1 MLTLQ
6 IWQQLVP
13 PRPPPVGK
21 TLFHYFNPGL
31 ITSDTEYLVPF
42 DIQGYSR
49 PGIAVSS
56 QYTSDCG
63 NSCIAECASSHEKSV
78 SRDLRSKIWNE
89 VKQACRV
96 LLSDD

>member
-1 MLTLQ
+1 MPTLQ

-13 PRPPPVGK
+13 PRPPPAGK

-56 QYTSDCG
+56 QYISDCG
-63 NSCIAECASSHEKSV
+63 NSCIAECASREVKYP
-78 SRDLRSKIWNE
+78 SRDHHNRYW
-89 VKQACRV
+89 V
-96 LLSDD
+96 